1 MRPPDLLARR
11 HLLAAPLALAC
22 GGAARAGAGRGEA
35 GPLELHMRLSRRGPG
50 GAPTVALTL
59 DACPGG
65 FDERIARVLIAERIP
80 AAIFVTGL
88 WMRGNPA
95 PLALLLAHRDLFA
108 LENHGARHIPP
119 VLGARRIFG
128 LPVAGDLAS
137 VRREAE
143 EGAAE
148 IAAAT
153 GRAPLWYRGAAGYY
167 SPTAVTLLRQMGL
180 GIAGFSLNADMGASL
195 PARSVA
201 RRIAAAGDGEVIV
214 AHINQPHRSS
224 GAGVAEGIVALKARG
239 ARFLRLGDLGP
250 GDVVYG

>member
-1 MRPPDLLARR
+1 MSPPVLDRR

-22 GGAARAGAGRGEA
+22 GGAARSDTGRTEA
-35 GPLELHMRLSRRGPG
+35 GPLELHMRLSRRDPG
-50 GAPTVALTL
+50 AAPTVALTL

-80 AAIFVTGL
+80 ATLFVTGL
-88 WMRGNPA
+88 WMRDNPA
-95 PLALLLAHRDLFA
+95 PLALLLAHLDLFA

-119 VLGARRIFG
+119 VLGNRRIFG
-128 LPVAGDLAS
+128 LSVAGDLAS

-148 IAAAT
+148 IASAT

-167 SPTAVTLLRQMGL
+167 SPTALPLLRHMGL
-180 GIAGFSLNADMGASL
+180 AVAGFSLNADMGASL

-224 GAGVAEGIVALKARG
+224 GAGVAEGILALKARG
-239 ARFLRLGDLGP
+239 ARFLRLDAIGP
-250 GDVVYG
+250 PDVVYG